1 MSRANEARH
10 IKCPETC
17 KCKCRLDASVCN
29 NKQRWNEDK
38 WLCECKELIDKGVC
52 DEGYAWNPSN
62 YECECDKSC
71 DFGGYLDYENY
82 KCRKRLIDELVEEC
96 GENVDVPKLT
106 EIALAENEN
115 SYKCSPW
122 TVNIVLFWI
131 FFTINVGGIGAYF
144 IYFHGGLQK
153 MFTRETTV
161 Y

>member
-1 MSRANEARH
+1 M
-10 IKCPETC
+10 
-17 KCKCRLDASVCN
+17 
-29 NKQRWNEDK
+29 
-38 WLCECKELIDKGVC
+38 
-52 DEGYAWNPSN
+52 
-62 YECECDKSC
+62 
-71 DFGGYLDYENY
+71 
-82 KCRKRLIDELVEEC
+82 EEC
-96 GENVDVPKLT
+96 GESVDVPKLT

-131 FFTINVGGIGAYF
+131 FFTINIGGIGAYF

>member
-1 MSRANEARH
+1 M
-10 IKCPETC
+10 
-17 KCKCRLDASVCN
+17 
-29 NKQRWNEDK
+29 
-38 WLCECKELIDKGVC
+38 IDKDVC

-71 DFGGYLDYENY
+71 DFGGYLDYEND

-96 GENVDVPKLT
+96 GENIDEPKLT

-122 TVNIVLFWI
+122 TVNIVLFWT
-131 FFTINVGGIGAYF
+131 FFTINVGGMGAYF